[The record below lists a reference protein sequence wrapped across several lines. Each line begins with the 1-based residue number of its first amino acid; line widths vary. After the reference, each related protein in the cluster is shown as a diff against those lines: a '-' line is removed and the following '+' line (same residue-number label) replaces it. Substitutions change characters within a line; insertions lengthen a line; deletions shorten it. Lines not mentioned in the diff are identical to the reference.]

1 MQAHKQTPIS
11 TAITPSKVWE
21 QFVDD
26 IYSIRKRTQL
36 GKFFYHIN
44 NLHQNIKLT
53 IDEESMEN

>member
-11 TAITPSKVWE
+11 TAINPSKVWE

-44 NLHQNIKLT
+44 NFHQNIKFT
-53 IDEESMEN
+53 IDEQSMEN

>member
-11 TAITPSKVWE
+11 TAINPSKVWE
-21 QFVDD
+21 QFVAD

-44 NLHQNIKLT
+44 NFHQNIKLT